1 MDFTSY
7 VHQYYK
13 SGYLVY
19 QEGGQ
24 AGKVCADHMNKT
36 VPKAEVG
43 KVLNK
48 LGVSMCNMLEYQD
61 LVSIEIVRDEE
72 SSDAAGLGTTSSTS
86 TTTTTTSG
94 SNHDIRY
101 VDMVRQMASRKNA
114 LSFALQI
121 TRFTK

>member
-61 LVSIEIVRDEE
+61 LVTIEIVRDEE
-72 SSDAAGLGTTSSTS
+72 SSDAAGLGTTSS

-101 VDMVRQMASRKNA
+101 VDMVRQMACWKNVLFFA
-114 LSFALQI
+114 TNYVLRALQN
-121 TRFTK
+121 